1 VRGSRRKESVE
12 VEIRGRVE
20 MGRQKEVVRRQTLF
34 GCAYLDIILE
44 ENAWDACNISHGR
57 HGIKSV

>member
-1 VRGSRRKESVE
+1 
-12 VEIRGRVE
+12 VE